1 MKIAMSS
8 GHGKYIRGAS
18 GSPIPPE
25 VDEVDQA
32 RIVVD
37 RTAEIMN
44 AMDGVT
50 CVTFHD
56 NISDDQS
63 ENLNRIT
70 DWHNEQVRDYDVSV
84 HFNAYDGSAHGVE
97 VLYITQQSLASKI
110 SGAIAAAGAF
120 TNRGAKKRTDLH
132 FLNATEQPAVLIETC
147 FCDNTPDC
155 NKYNATLE
163 AICVA
168 IAEQLSGQEV
178 TDQPP
183 VEEVPPPD
191 QGESGENRVNILGHV
206 VGDVAVIIN
215 GSQIRKGSPRC
226 RNIVRMRITMHGDV
240 VLTIN
245 GQDFHN
251 QVTEPGEPTEPSGPA
266 ANHRDI
272 ETTVFG
278 GASDPNNSAYPPYDY
293 LNDSDLYVALP
304 YSFPNSMFPDNRPR
318 VRVYHGELSAVGE
331 VRDKGPWTTDDE
343 AYVMGTARPIA
354 EICYNNHSGLPSGPN
369 AGKVP
374 TNKAGLDLSPA
385 LADMV
390 GLDGKGQCDWELVN
404 ESADTSTGTS

>member
-25 VDEVDQA
+25 LDEVDQA
-32 RIVVD
+32 RVVVD
-37 RTAEIMN
+37 RAAEIMN
-44 AMDGVT
+44 AMDGVE

-70 DWHNEQVRDYDVSV
+70 NWHNEQVRDYDVSV

-97 VLYITQQSLASKI
+97 VLYVTQQSLASKI
-110 SGAIAAAGAF
+110 SSAIAAAGAF

-168 IAEQLSGQEV
+168 IAEELSGQEV
-178 TDQPP
+178 GEPPEP
-183 VEEVPPPD
+183 VEPPPD
-191 QGESGENRVNILGHV
+191 EVESGKNQV
-206 VGDVAVIIN
+206 VIQGDVTGDVAVIIN
-215 GSQIRKGSPRC
+215 GSMIRRGSSRC

-251 QVTEPGEPTEPSGPA
+251 KPPPEEAEGPA
-266 ANHRDI
+266 ANHTDI

-278 GASDPNNSAYPPYDY
+278 GASDPNNSAYPPYGY

-304 YSFPNSMFPDNRPR
+304 YSFDASLFPNNPPK
-318 VRVYHGELSAVGE
+318 VRVYHGELSAVGA
-331 VRDKGPWTTDDE
+331 VADKGPWTTDDE
-343 AYVMGTARPIA
+343 AYVKGTSRPIA
-354 EICYNNHSGLPSGPN
+354 ETCYENHTPLPSGPN
-369 AGKVP
+369 AGEIP
-374 TNKAGLDLSPA
+374 TNRAGLDLSPA
-385 LADMV
+385 LANMV
-390 GLDGKGQCDWELVN
+390 GLEGKGLCSWEFV
-404 ESADTSTGTS
+404 EEEVA

>member
-25 VDEVDQA
+25 LDEVDQA

-37 RTAEIMN
+37 RSAEILN

-97 VLYITQQSLASKI
+97 VLYVTQQSLASKI
-110 SGAIAAAGAF
+110 SGAIASAGAF

-168 IAEQLSGQEV
+168 IAEELSGQEV

-191 QGESGENRVNILGHV
+191 QGESGENRVEILGKV
-206 VGDVAVIIN
+206 TGDVAVIIN
-215 GSQIRKGSPRC
+215 GSQIVKGSPRC
-226 RNIVRMRITMHGDV
+226 RNMVRMRITMHGDV
-240 VLTIN
+240 VVTIN

-251 QVTEPGEPTEPSGPA
+251 KPPTEEQPPATGPA
-266 ANHRDI
+266 ANHAEI

-278 GASDPNNSAYPPYDY
+278 GASDPNNSAYPPYGY

-304 YSFPNSMFPDNRPR
+304 YSFPNSMFPNSPPR
-318 VRVYHGELSAVGE
+318 VRVYCGELSAVGE

-354 EICYNNHSGLPSGPN
+354 ETCHDMGAPLPSGPN

-374 TNKAGLDLSPA
+374 SNRAGLDLSPA
-385 LADMV
+385 LASKV
-390 GLDGKGQCDWELVN
+390 GLQGKGLCNWEFV
-404 ESADTSTGTS
+404 EDEVA